1 MPVMIVE
8 ARVVG
13 GRDRLEDTHVPVEP
27 GAHRLETVL
36 QALVRAELTAFEQR
50 QRERSVLRV
59 LTPTDLV
66 RGVESGKYAAEPRPR
81 QKAPAYDEAW
91 ARAREAFLD
100 GLYVV
105 FLDERQ
111 VESLDDTILVTADTR
126 LRLVRLVA
134 LAGG

>member
-1 MPVMIVE
+1 MIVE

-13 GRDRLEDTHVPVEP
+13 GRDAIEDTHVPVEP
-27 GAHRLETVL
+27 GLHRLGSLL
-36 QALVRAELTAFEQR
+36 QALVRAELAGFEQR

-59 LTPTDLV
+59 LTPADLV
-66 RGVESGKYAAEPRPR
+66 RGVDTGKYAAETRPR
-81 QKAPAYDEAW
+81 QQAPSYDDAW

-111 VESLDDTILVTADTR
+111 VEDLDQTLLVDADTR
-126 LRLVRLVA
+126 LRVVRLVA

>member
-1 MPVMIVE
+1 MIVE

-27 GAHRLETVL
+27 GDHSLETVL
-36 QALVRAELTAFEQR
+36 QALVRAELAAFEER
-50 QRERSVLRV
+50 ARERSLLRV
-59 LTPTDLV
+59 LTPADLV
-66 RGVESGKYAAEPRPR
+66 RGVETGKYAAEARTR
-81 QKAPAYDEAW
+81 QEAPSYDDAW
-91 ARAREAFLD
+91 ARAREAFED
-100 GLYVV
+100 DLYVV

-111 VESLDDTILVTADTR
+111 LESLDERILVDADTR

>member
-1 MPVMIVE
+1 MIVE

-13 GRDRLEDTHVPVEP
+13 ARGALDDTQVAVEP
-27 GAHRLETVL
+27 GVHPLGTLL
-36 QALVRAELTAFEQR
+36 QHLVRAELAAFEER
-50 QRERSVLRV
+50 QRERSLLRV
-59 LTPTDLV
+59 LTPADLV
-66 RGVESGKYAAEPRPR
+66 RGVDTGKYAAEPRPR
-81 QKAPAYDEAW
+81 QQAPSYDDAW
-91 ARAREAFLD
+91 ARAKEAFED

-111 VESLDDTILVTADTR
+111 VEELDEEVLVDADTR